1 MFFLLFLKGCLFI
14 LLVYL
19 ICAPL
24 RFSMIF
30 LFINIFDFGRV
41 CRCLRKNLLGLP
53 PYREIEFSIDLVL
66 LGTTLIS
73 KAP

>member
-1 MFFLLFLKGCLFI
+1 VSFYTSCVLGLCPSALFNDIFI
-14 LLVYL
+14 YQY
-19 ICAPL
+19 
-24 RFSMIF
+24 
-30 LFINIFDFGRV
+30 IFDFERV
-41 CRCLRKNLLGLP
+41 CRCLRKNLPGLP